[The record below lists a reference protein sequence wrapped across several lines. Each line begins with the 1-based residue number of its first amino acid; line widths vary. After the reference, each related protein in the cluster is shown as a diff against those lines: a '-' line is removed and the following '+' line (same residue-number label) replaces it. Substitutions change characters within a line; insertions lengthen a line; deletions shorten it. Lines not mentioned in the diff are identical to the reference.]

1 MSHIHAFA
9 YKDLPDG
16 IDADDVWE
24 HLIDIDL
31 RPKLIKRIQSIE
43 RLDGLKSGSPL
54 RVGSKYYE
62 QAGDTTAPG
71 RSYKA
76 EVTVTEISGGGSVHG
91 GMKSASACTADLDND
106 NSNHDNDYDDDN
118 GDGDGGDYDDDSKPN
133 AATKS
138 AEQLPYPRTLAISMM
153 EVNSHRRATATFT
166 VEALPK
172 NNCRLLSTLAIVP
185 NGLFGRIMF
194 LFLSCCINRSMTA
207 DLLVDL
213 DDIADYFSEK
223 QRSKETNVGSGGD
236 EVESEKQ

>member
-24 HLIDIDL
+24 HLIDIDI

-62 QAGDTTAPG
+62 KAGDTTAPG

-76 EVTVTEISGGGSVHG
+76 EVTVTEISGGAGGSAHG
-91 GMKSASACTADLDND
+91 SMKSASACTADLDND
-106 NSNHDNDYDDDN
+106 NSNHNEVDGDNKDKDDD
-118 GDGDGGDYDDDSKPN
+118 DGGKPN

-138 AEQLPYPRTLAISMM
+138 AEQLPYPRTLAISMV

-166 VEALPK
+166 VEALPN

-213 DDIADYFSEK
+213 DDIAEYFSEK
-223 QRSKETNVGSGGD
+223 ERSKETGMGG
-236 EVESEKQ
+236 EAVHA